1 MPFLVAER
9 RRQPEWMDQPE
20 LDAQRHE
27 HALRGLARINSWSGS
42 GGVFWRRLRALSEAV
57 SDRPL
62 RVLDLASGAG
72 DGVIR
77 LWCRAKQAGISLHID
92 GCDRSS
98 TAIDHAR
105 RAAQSCH
112 ADVHFFSCDVLH
124 DPLPEVYDVL
134 LNSLFLHHLDE
145 AEAVAFL
152 RRAAAVARRA
162 LLITDL
168 LRSPVG
174 LFLAYAATRILT
186 RSPVVHFD
194 GPISVR
200 GAFTLIELRSLAGRA
215 GLAHATVTRQLP
227 CHMLLSW
234 NKS

>member
-1 MPFLVAER
+1 MPFPVAER
-9 RRQPEWMDQPE
+9 HRQPEWMDQPD

-27 HALRGLARINSWSGS
+27 HALRGLARINFWSG
-42 GGVFWRRLRALSEAV
+42 GGRVFWRKLRALSEV
-57 SDRPL
+57 VLDRPL

-77 LWCRAKQAGISLHID
+77 LWRRAKQAGIPLHID

-98 TAIDHAR
+98 TAIDHAG
-105 RAAQSCH
+105 RAARSCQ
-112 ADVHFFSCDVLH
+112 ADVRFFSCDVLH
-124 DPLPEVYDVL
+124 DPLPEDYDVL

-145 AEAVAFL
+145 AEATAFL
-152 RRAAAVARRA
+152 RRAASVARRA
-162 LLITDL
+162 LLISDL
-168 LRSPVG
+168 HRSPVG
-174 LFLAYAATRILT
+174 LFLAFAATRILT

-200 GAFTLIELRSLAGRA
+200 GAFTLAELRSLAGRA
-215 GLAHATVTRQLP
+215 GLANATVTRHLP

>member
-9 RRQPEWMDQPE
+9 RRQPEWMDQPD
-20 LDAQRHE
+20 LDAQHHE
-27 HALRGLARINSWSGS
+27 HALRGLARINSWSG
-42 GGVFWRRLRALSEAV
+42 GGRVFWRRLRVLSDFV
-57 SDRPL
+57 SHRPL

-77 LWCRAKQAGISLHID
+77 LWRRAKQAGIALQID
-92 GCDRSS
+92 GCDRSPI
-98 TAIDHAR
+98 AIDHAR
-105 RAAQSCH
+105 QAARSRN
-112 ADVHFFSCDVLH
+112 AEVKFFSCDVLR
-124 DPLPEVYDVL
+124 DPLPEDYDVL

-145 AEAVAFL
+145 AEARAFL
-152 RRAAAVARRA
+152 RRAASVARRA
-162 LLITDL
+162 LLISDL
-168 LRSPVG
+168 LRSAVG

-194 GPISVR
+194 GPVSVR
-200 GAFTLIELRSLAGRA
+200 GAFTLAELRSLAGRA
-215 GLAHATVTRQLP
+215 GLASATVTRHLP